1 MRTRA
6 FRLTQEQA
14 NELQAAYLQC
24 QDADTKTRFQ
34 AVRLYGLGYPVAQ
47 IQDICACSTTSL
59 MEWCR
64 AYREQDLS
72 ALVDHRL
79 GGNHAR
85 LKPLQIE
92 AISNQLHTYTPVQ
105 LLGRDD
111 CSQDGEFWTIG
122 DLAKL
127 LARDYEVSFKSP
139 TSYRTLLHRCDFSY
153 QRPAKQYKSHS
164 DLKVMEFEESL
175 EKKLWIRP

>member
-1 MRTRA
+1 
-6 FRLTQEQA
+6 
-14 NELQAAYLQC
+14 
-24 QDADTKTRFQ
+24 
-34 AVRLYGLGYPVAQ
+34 
-47 IQDICACSTTSL
+47 